1 MDNIVQDLGVVG
13 VLSIALMFV
22 LRYLTQTLSW
32 EVKNI
37 HTIVVKLIDKINK
50 DPNDYPGGY
59 KERVI
64 RMHREAAGLYPQNHP
79 RGGDKDLLKNP
90 GH

>member
-37 HTIVVKLIDKINK
+37 HTIVVKLIDKVN
-50 DPNDYPGGY
+50 NL
-59 KERVI
+59 KETVDRLFNG
-64 RMHREAAGLYPQNHP
+64 RQ
-79 RGGDKDLLKNP
+79 K
-90 GH
+90 